1 MFKLNTRLLYATV
14 FFILIVM
21 LIYTSK
27 PSLVFD
33 TNGNIRAFGIGDDKT
48 MFSFG
53 VFTIVLAI
61 LSFYFFCVIDVIFKS
76 DNNIIYS

>member
-1 MFKLNTRLLYATV
+1 MLKLNTRLLYASV
-14 FFILIVM
+14 FFVLLVL

-33 TNGNIRAFGIGDDKT
+33 NDGNVRPFGIGDDKT

-53 VFTIVLAI
+53 VFTVLFAI
-61 LSFYFFCVIDVIFKS
+61 LSFYFFCIIDVIFK
-76 DNNIIYS
+76 